1 MNKTL
6 NPLAD
11 HALGPTI
18 TIGEILVEIMATTK
32 GHGFLEAQPLTGP
45 YPSGAP
51 AIFIDQVGKLGQD
64 AGIIAAVGNDDF
76 GQLNINRLR
85 SDGVDV
91 SAIKVLE
98 DHPTGYAFVRYQ
110 EDGERDFV
118 YSIATSAA
126 GQIQPNST
134 TDALIKRAG
143 HLHIMGTAL
152 TLPGVWPIVQ
162 QAVTAVKSRG
172 GSISFDPNMRKELN
186 QSTETAQRIA
196 YLLEQADLFMPSG
209 DEVSLVG
216 DGEDKEQLLTDWLSG
231 TTKEVV
237 LKQGAKGAMCFQ
249 EGTTVERASI
259 PAVEVDPTGAGD
271 CFGAT
276 YVTCRRMG
284 YSLEQA
290 LDFANAAG
298 HCAVSKQGPME
309 GNAGFAEL
317 QAVLDAQQQSFFY
330 GYFGSGTINP

>member
-1 MNKTL
+1 MNKYL
-6 NPLAD
+6 NPLSAYT
-11 HALGPTI
+11 LGPTI

-32 GHGFLEAQPLTGP
+32 GHGFLEAQALVGP
-45 YPSGAP
+45 FPSGAP
-51 AIFIDQVGKLGQD
+51 AIFINQVGKLGLD

-91 SAIKVLE
+91 SAIEVLE
-98 DHPTGYAFVRYQ
+98 DHPTGYAFVRYRT
-110 EDGERDFV
+110 DGERDFV
-118 YSIATSAA
+118 YSIGTSAS
-126 GQIQPNST
+126 GQIRSNSST
-134 TDALIKRAG
+134 GALINRAG

-186 QSTETAQRIA
+186 QSTEIAQRIA
-196 YLLEQADLFMPSG
+196 YMLEHADLFMPSG
-209 DEVSLVG
+209 DEVSLLG
-216 DGEDKEQLLTDWLSG
+216 DGEDKKQLIKGWLADTG
-231 TTKEVV
+231 KEVV
-237 LKQGAKGAMCFQ
+237 LKQGAKGATCFQ
-249 EGTTVERASI
+249 ENITVERASM

-276 YVTCRRMG
+276 YVSCRRMG

-317 QAVLDAQQQSFFY
+317 QAVLDSQTAIKSAR
-330 GYFGSGTINP
+330 

>member
-1 MNKTL
+1 LNKTY

-11 HALGPTI
+11 HSLGPTI
-18 TIGEILVEIMATTK
+18 TIGEILVEIMSTTK
-32 GHGFLEAQPLTGP
+32 GNGFLEAQPLTGP

-64 AGIIAAVGNDDF
+64 AGIIAAVGKDDF
-76 GQLNINRLR
+76 GQLNIDRL
-85 SDGVDV
+85 STDGVDV
-91 SAIKVLE
+91 TAIDVLK
-98 DHPTGYAFVRYQ
+98 DHPTGYAFVRYR

-118 YSIATSAA
+118 FSIATSAA
-126 GQIQPNST
+126 GQIQRSSA
-134 TDALIKRAG
+134 TDTLINRAG

-152 TLPGVWPIVQ
+152 TLPGAWPIVQ

-186 QSTETAQRIA
+186 QSTETEQRIA

-209 DEVSLVG
+209 DEVSLLG
-216 DGEDKEQLLTDWLSG
+216 EGEDEKQLINDWLEG
-231 TTKEVV
+231 TGKEIV

-249 EGTTVERASI
+249 ETTTVERTSI

-276 YVTCRRMG
+276 YVTCRRLG
-284 YSLEQA
+284 YSLEKA

-317 QAVLDAQQQSFFY
+317 QAILDSQ
-330 GYFGSGTINP
+330 